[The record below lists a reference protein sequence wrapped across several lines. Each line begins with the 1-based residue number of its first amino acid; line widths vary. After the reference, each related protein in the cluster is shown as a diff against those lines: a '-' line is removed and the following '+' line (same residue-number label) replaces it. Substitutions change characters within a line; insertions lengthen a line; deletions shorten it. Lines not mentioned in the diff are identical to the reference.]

1 VSDSCSPEKGG
12 RKVRTFA
19 NFVYEIERPAEAF
32 GEGGRL
38 LVETSSSITNGKVA
52 GNPCRE

>member
-1 VSDSCSPEKGG
+1 MLYQLSYA
-12 RKVRTFA
+12 RA

-38 LVETSSSITNGKVA
+38 LVETSSSITNGKVE